1 MKKTV
6 FLLLILLLPQ
16 TVLAE
21 QGEISNEKA
30 CAAVLCLYGQSE
42 GVMELGEECKLVLE
56 MYYSINHVD
65 TNSCEA
71 TKELRRQFLNSC
83 KENIYSTEELVDC

>member
-1 MKKTV
+1 MKKTF

-21 QGEISNEKA
+21 QDNIANEKA
-30 CAAVLCLYGQSE
+30 CAAVLCLYGQAE
-42 GVMELGEECKLVLE
+42 GVAKIGEECRLVLDR
-56 MYYSINHVD
+56 YYSLNQVD
-65 TNSCEA
+65 GNNCEA

-83 KENIYSTEELVDC
+83 KENIYPTEELVDC

>member
-1 MKKTV
+1 MKKTF

-21 QGEISNEKA
+21 QSNVSNEKA

-42 GVMELGEECKLVLE
+42 GVTEIGEECKLMLK
-56 MYYSINHVD
+56 MYYSMNQVD
-65 TNSCEA
+65 KNNCEA

-83 KENIYSTEELVDC
+83 KENIYPTEDLVDC